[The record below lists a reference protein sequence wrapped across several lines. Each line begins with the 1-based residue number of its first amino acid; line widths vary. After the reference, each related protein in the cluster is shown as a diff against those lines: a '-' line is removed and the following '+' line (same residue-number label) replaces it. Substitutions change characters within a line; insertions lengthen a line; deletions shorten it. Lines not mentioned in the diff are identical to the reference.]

1 MRRKQDQREEQTVI
15 PVQDKKLEVGV
26 NINTVLT
33 GLLLA
38 GIVGMWSTLSKI
50 ENSLNELNATM
61 AVVRTEYTSLR
72 RDFDEHR
79 HDTGAH
85 PYRIQK

>member
-1 MRRKQDQREEQTVI
+1 MRRKEDREDQAVI

-38 GIVGMWSTLSKI
+38 GIVGIWTTLGDIKT
-50 ENSLNELNATM
+50 SLSELNATM
-61 AVVRTEYTSLR
+61 AVVRTEYTGLR

-79 HDTGAH
+79 HDPMAH
-85 PYRIQK
+85 TRLRK

>member
-1 MRRKQDQREEQTVI
+1 MRRKDDREEQTVI

-38 GIVGMWSTLSKI
+38 GIVGIWTTLSDIK
-50 ENSLNELNATM
+50 NSLSELNATM

-79 HDTGAH
+79 HDPTVH
-85 PYRIQK
+85 TRLRK

>member
-1 MRRKQDQREEQTVI
+1 MI
-15 PVQDKKLEVGV
+15 PVQDKKLEIGV

-38 GIVGMWSTLSKI
+38 GIVGMWTTLAKI
-50 ENSLNELNATM
+50 ESSLNELNATM

-79 HDTGAH
+79 HDPNAH
-85 PYRIQK
+85 LGHRK

>member
-1 MRRKQDQREEQTVI
+1 VI
-15 PVQDKKLEVGV
+15 PVQDKKLEIGI

-38 GIVGMWSTLSKI
+38 GVVGVWTTLEEIKR
-50 ENSLNELNATM
+50 SLNELNATM

-79 HDTGAH
+79 HDPNAH
-85 PYRIQK
+85 LRQWK

>member
-1 MRRKQDQREEQTVI
+1 MRRKEDREEQAVI

-38 GIVGMWSTLSKI
+38 GIVGIWTTLADIKTA
-50 ENSLNELNATM
+50 LNELNASM
-61 AVVRTEYTSLR
+61 AVVRTEYAGLR

-79 HDTGAH
+79 HDPSAH
-85 PYRIQK
+85 ERIRK